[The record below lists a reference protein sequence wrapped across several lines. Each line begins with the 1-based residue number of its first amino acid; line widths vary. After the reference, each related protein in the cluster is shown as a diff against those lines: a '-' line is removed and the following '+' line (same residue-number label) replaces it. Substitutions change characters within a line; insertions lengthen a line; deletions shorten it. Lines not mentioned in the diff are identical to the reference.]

1 MEIILPVAL
10 IKINIFLI
18 PLAGFFIGLVAGMF
32 GVGGGIIAVP
42 TMIALGVSPFVTTA
56 TSISQTIGTTFS
68 GALTQYSNGNLNL
81 KVALSLIC
89 GGIVGG
95 LSGVLLISSLGSID
109 NFNQIFDYVF
119 YSFLLFVSIR
129 LILSNRKKDN
139 SVKESKV
146 RNLLKSLPFQISDE
160 KSNDSVTF
168 FALFLLGVLAGLLA
182 ELTGLGGGI
191 LVVPVLS
198 YFFPNNFNLAVAA
211 SFVYMVVLNTILTFM
226 NIVNTQN
233 VDVILCSLLLIGS
246 VIGVQFGV
254 KIGNKLG
261 ARLQKLLF
269 GFFIILVF
277 AKKILSKFGYLQFE
291 SENSIQEVLVPN
303 TLSDTLATWAS
314 EQQIFYFFIVIGLS
328 LVLGFGGKY
337 IFSKK

>member
-18 PLAGFFIGLVAGMF
+18 PLAGFFIGLIAGMF

-68 GALTQYSNGNLNL
+68 GALIQYSNGNLNF
-81 KVALSLIC
+81 KVTLSLIL
-89 GGIVGG
+89 GGLFGG

-129 LILSNRKKDN
+129 LILSNRKKTN
-139 SVKESKV
+139 SIKESKF
-146 RNLLKSLPFQISDE
+146 RDFLKNLPFQIIDP
-160 KSNDSVTF
+160 KTNDSTTF
-168 FALFLLGVLAGLLA
+168 FVLFLLGVLAGLLA

-226 NIVNTQN
+226 NITNTQN
-233 VDVILCSLLLIGS
+233 VDVVLCSLLLVGS
-246 VIGVQFGV
+246 VVGVQFGV

-261 ARLQKLLF
+261 ERLQKLLF
-269 GFFIILVF
+269 GVFIIFIF
-277 AKKILSKFGYLQFE
+277 AKKILSKFGYLQFGAG
-291 SENSIQEVLVPN
+291 STNQEILVPN
-303 TLSDTLATWAS
+303 TLSHTLAIYAN
-314 EQQIFYFFIVIGLS
+314 EQQILYFIIVIGLS